1 MKNKR
6 IEYWDNYQYK
16 ETKEFRMD
24 IKDSIVIP
32 ERFRG
37 LIFGVFEEAS
47 S

>member
-1 MKNKR
+1 
-6 IEYWDNYQYK
+6 
-16 ETKEFRMD
+16 MD